1 MRKKGLRLKKLPI
14 VKHFGT
20 GLLLGA
26 VSGAITGIVIT
37 LYKFCAKKIIHLS
50 EEGYGFLRENPLW
63 LIPVAI
69 GLLGVAWLFSFIY
82 HRVTNLRGGGIPTAI
97 GLLRG
102 WLPFRWVR
110 NVVGIF
116 GLSLTTFLIGVP
128 LGNEGPS
135 VQLGTA
141 LGKGCSALWGRRGEA
156 WSRYSMTGGACA
168 GFSTATGAPVSGIL
182 FAVEE
187 AHHRV
192 SPLILL
198 VATAAVSAARLVS
211 DLLAPVLGV
220 SSNLFPN
227 LELQPMLGFNCWIP
241 LVLGGI
247 FGLFAVV
254 FLSFYRYMTDLLN
267 HKLAKVADVYKIYVV
282 MLLTVGMGLISFSY
296 VSTGHELVL
305 ALFDGETVWMLL
317 LLLLV
322 RSVLTMGANGTNI
335 TGGIFLPILAI
346 GATLSA
352 LFGKCIIALGVDAAL
367 YPTILVLGITACIA
381 GMMKMPLTAVAF
393 AVEALSGHQIML
405 PVLLV
410 TAVSYGVAELFGAV
424 SINDRVLDNR
434 MEQVRKGRKRTTA
447 EATVVV
453 QPDSFAEGK
462 EIRDILW
469 PDGLFVLA
477 VDKSRAMGEKTLHNG
492 DRLHVR
498 YSTFHEERL
507 HTELTAI
514 VGVQQPE

>member
-1 MRKKGLRLKKLPI
+1 MKKLPV

-26 VSGAITGIVIT
+26 VAGAVTGGVIT
-37 LYKFCAKKIIHLS
+37 LYKLCAKQVIHLS
-50 EEGYGFLRENPLW
+50 EEGYAFLRENPLW
-63 LIPVAI
+63 LIPVAV

-82 HRVTNLRGGGIPTAI
+82 RHVTNLRGGGIPTAI

-168 GFSTATGAPVSGIL
+168 GFSTATGAPISGIL

-220 SSNLFPN
+220 SSNLFPH
-227 LELQPMLGFNCWIP
+227 LELQPLLGYNCWIP

-247 FGLFAVV
+247 FGLFAVA
-254 FLSFYRYMTDLLN
+254 FLSCYRYITDLLN
-267 HKLAKVADVYKIYVV
+267 HKLGKVADVYKIYAV
-282 MLLTVGMGLISFSY
+282 MLLTVGLGLVSFSY
-296 VSTGHELVL
+296 ISTGHELVL
-305 ALFDGETVWMLL
+305 ALFDGEAVWMLL

-322 RSVLTMGANGTNI
+322 RTVLTMGANGTNI

-405 PVLLV
+405 PILLV
-410 TAVSYGVAELFGAV
+410 TAVSYGVAEWFGAV

-434 MEQVRKGRKRTTA
+434 MEQVRKGRTRTTA
-447 EATVVV
+447 EATVTV

-477 VDKSRAMGEKTLHNG
+477 VDKSRAMGEKTLHGG

-507 HTELTAI
+507 HKELAAI
-514 VGVQQPE
+514 VGEQSKEQPE